1 MTYRAPINDMLLALN
16 HGAGLQAAVKAGH
29 YGDFDSDI
37 TAAVLEEAGRFATD
51 VLAPLN
57 RIGDENGIKLAND
70 KVTTAPGWP
79 DAYQRWT
86 AAGWNAVSGSEAFG
100 GQGLPLAINAA
111 CTEIW
116 SASNIAFGLCPL
128 LTLSAIEALDAH
140 GSEDLKKIYLEKL
153 VSGEWTGTMQL
164 TEPQAGSDV
173 GALRTRA
180 ERAADGSYRI
190 TGTKIF
196 ITYGDHDMTDNI
208 VHFVLA
214 RLPDAPAGTKGI
226 SLFLIP
232 KFLVNADGS
241 LGARNDIYPSGVEH
255 KLGMHASPT
264 CTMTMGDKGGAIGYL
279 VGEENR
285 GMLCMFTMMNQ
296 ARLGVG
302 LEGVG
307 IADRAYQQALAFA
320 QERRQ
325 GRAIGKTG
333 DGTDAIIVHPDV
345 KRMLMQMRALTA
357 AARTICYATAVAFD
371 VSVRATDAKVRSDA
385 AARGALLT
393 PIAKA
398 FSTDIGNEVTS
409 LGVQIHGGMGFIEE
423 TGAAQHYR
431 DARITAIYEGT
442 NGIQSIDLVTRKLRA
457 QGGASVWALLDEL
470 SDIVKRVEASND
482 PAFGTTGAKLRDAL
496 GSLERSSRWL
506 LERIASA
513 PNDALAGAT
522 PYLRLFGS
530 TLGGCK
536 LAEEAL
542 AARTLGRGFG
552 RSAALCHA
560 GALLCREHFGAGRL
574 AGAHGDGQR
583 QFGHRRRRGFAG
595 LTRCGGLAANPRQ
608 LAASVFTRAA
618 SACRFG
624 AARGLERTVEINHSE
639 CMFFARLRADS
650 MLGQQRPSSNWR
662 RGAIAR

>member
-29 YGDFDSDI
+29 YGDFDADI
-37 TAAVLEEAGRFATD
+37 TTAVLEEAGRFASD

-57 RIGDENGIKLAND
+57 RVGDEHGIKLD
-70 KVTTAPGWP
+70 GGKVTTAPGWP
-79 DAYQRWT
+79 DAYQRWA
-86 AAGWNAVSGSEAFG
+86 AAGWNAVSGPEAFG

-140 GSEDLKKIYLEKL
+140 GSDELKKIYLEKL

-180 ERAADGSYRI
+180 ERAPDGSYRI
-190 TGTKIF
+190 KGTKIF

-241 LGARNDIYPSGVEH
+241 LGQRNDIYASGVEH

-264 CTMTMGDKGGAIGYL
+264 CTMTMGDHGGAIGYL
-279 VGEENR
+279 IGEENR
-285 GMLCMFTMMNQ
+285 GMQCMFTMMNQ
-296 ARLGVG
+296 ARLAVG

-325 GRAIGKTG
+325 GRAVGKASDKEG
-333 DGTDAIIVHPDV
+333 NGPDPIIVHPDV

-357 AARTICYATAVAFD
+357 AARTICYATAVALD
-371 VSVRATDAKVRSDA
+371 VSVRATDARTRALA

-431 DARITAIYEGT
+431 DARITPIYEGT
-442 NGIQSIDLVTRKLRA
+442 NGIQAIDLVTRKLA
-457 QGGASVWALLDEL
+457 ANGGEQVWALLDEL
-470 SDIVKRVEASND
+470 AGIVKRVETSND
-482 PAFGTTGAKLRDAL
+482 PAFGTSGAKLRDAL
-496 GSLERSSRWL
+496 GSLERTSRWL
-506 LERIASA
+506 LERVASA

-530 TLGGCK
+530 TLGGCM
-536 LAEEAL
+536 LAGEAL
-542 AARTLGRGFG
+542 AARDLGEGSGDPQRYVTLARFFAENI
-552 RSAALCHA
+552 SVQA
-560 GALLCREHFGAGRL
+560 G
-574 AGAHGDGQR
+574 
-583 QFGHRRRRGFAG
+583 
-595 LTRCGGLAANPRQ
+595 
-608 LAASVFTRAA
+608 S
-618 SACRFG
+618 
-624 AARGLERTVEINHSE
+624 LERTVMDS
-639 CMFFARLRADS
+639 ADAV
-650 MLGQQRPSSNWR
+650 N
-662 RGAIAR
+662 GADAVLLA

>member
-16 HGAGLQAAVKAGH
+16 HGADLEAAVKAGH
-29 YGDFDSDI
+29 YGDFDADI
-37 TAAVLEEAGRFATD
+37 TAAVLEEAGKFASD

-57 RIGDENGIKLAND
+57 RVGDEHGIKLEAD

-79 DAYQRWT
+79 DAYQRWI
-86 AAGWNAVSGSEAFG
+86 AAGWNAVSGPETFG

-140 GSEDLKKIYLEKL
+140 GSEALKKIYLEKL

-180 ERAADGSYRI
+180 DRAADGSYRVK
-190 TGTKIF
+190 GTKIF

-241 LGARNDIYPSGVEH
+241 LGERNDIYVSGVEH

-264 CTMTMGDKGGAIGYL
+264 CTMTMGDRGGAIGYL
-279 VGEENR
+279 IGEENK
-285 GMLCMFTMMNQ
+285 GMQCMFTMMNQ

-307 IADRAYQQALAFA
+307 IADRAYQQALGFA
-320 QERRQ
+320 QGRRQ
-325 GRAIGKTG
+325 GRAIGNSGG
-333 DGTDAIIVHPDV
+333 DPDPIIVHPDV
-345 KRMLMQMRALTA
+345 KRMLMQMRASTA
-357 AARTICYATAVAFD
+357 AARTICYATAVALD
-371 VSVRATDAKVRSDA
+371 ISVRAKDAKVRTDA

-398 FSTDIGNEVTS
+398 FSTDIGNEVTY

-423 TGAAQHYR
+423 TGAAQHLR
-431 DARITAIYEGT
+431 DARITPIYEGT
-442 NGIQSIDLVTRKLRA
+442 NGIQAIDLVTRKLA
-457 QGGASVWALLDEL
+457 ADGGASVWTLLDEL
-470 SDIVKRVEASND
+470 SAIVRQVEASND

-496 GSLERSSRWL
+496 GSLDRASRWL
-506 LERIASA
+506 LQRVTSA

-530 TLGGCK
+530 TLGGCL
-536 LAEEAL
+536 LAREAL
-542 AARTLGRGFG
+542 AAR
-552 RSAALCHA
+552 AD
-560 GALLCREHFGAGRL
+560 
-574 AGAHGDGQR
+574 GDGER
-583 QFGHRRRRGFAG
+583 YVA
-595 LTRCGGLAANPRQ
+595 LAR
-608 LAASVFTRAA
+608 
-618 SACRFG
+618 
-624 AARGLERTVEINHSE
+624 
-639 CMFFARLRADS
+639 FFAENISVQAVSLEKTVTDSAEAVNGADAV
-650 MLGQQRPSSNWR
+650 LL
-662 RGAIAR
+662 A

>member
-1 MTYRAPINDMLLALN
+1 MTYRAPINDILLALN
-16 HGAGLQAAVKAGH
+16 HGAGLKAAVEAGH
-29 YGDFDSDI
+29 YGDFDGDV
-37 TAAVLEEAGRFATD
+37 TAAVLEEAGKFASD

-57 RIGDENGIKLAND
+57 RVGDENGIKLDAGQ
-70 KVTTAPGWP
+70 VTTAPGWP
-79 DAYQRWT
+79 DAYRRWA
-86 AAGWNAVSGSEAFG
+86 AAGWNAVSGPEAFG

-116 SASNIAFGLCPL
+116 SASNVAFGLCPL

-140 GSEDLKKIYLEKL
+140 GSDELKKIYLEKL

-180 ERAADGSYRI
+180 ERADDGSYRI
-190 TGTKIF
+190 KGTKIF

-232 KFLVNADGS
+232 KFLVNPDGS
-241 LGARNDIYPSGVEH
+241 LGARNDIHASGVEH

-264 CTMTMGDKGGAIGYL
+264 CTMTMGDRGGAIGYL
-279 VGEENR
+279 VGEENA
-285 GMLCMFTMMNQ
+285 GMRCMFTMMNQ

-307 IADRAYQQALAFA
+307 VADRAYQQALGYA

-325 GRAIGKTG
+325 GRAVGKQG
-333 DGTDAIIVHPDV
+333 DGMDPIIVHPDI

-357 AARTICYATAVAFD
+357 AARTICYATAVALD
-371 VSVRATDAKVRSDA
+371 VAVRAKDAKVSGEA

-398 FSTDIGNEVTS
+398 FSTDIGNEVS
-409 LGVQIHGGMGFIEE
+409 YLGVQVHGGMGFIEE
-423 TGAAQHYR
+423 TGAAQYSR

-442 NGIQSIDLVTRKLRA
+442 NGIQAIDLVTRKLA
-457 QGGASVWALLDEL
+457 ANGGAAVFALLDEL
-470 SDIVKRVEASND
+470 GGIVARVEASND
-482 PAFGTTGAKLRDAL
+482 PGFGTTASKLRDAL
-496 GSLERSSRWL
+496 GSLDRASRWL
-506 LERIASA
+506 LERAATA

-530 TLGGCK
+530 ALGGCY
-536 LAEEAL
+536 LASEAL
-542 AARTLGRGFG
+542 AARGEAAGDHARYVTLARFFAENI
-552 RSAALCHA
+552 SVQA
-560 GALLCREHFGAGRL
+560 GALEKTVTDSAEAVTGADAVLL
-574 AGAHGDGQR
+574 A
-583 QFGHRRRRGFAG
+583 
-595 LTRCGGLAANPRQ
+595 
-608 LAASVFTRAA
+608 
-618 SACRFG
+618 
-624 AARGLERTVEINHSE
+624 
-639 CMFFARLRADS
+639 
-650 MLGQQRPSSNWR
+650 
-662 RGAIAR
+662 

>member
-16 HGAGLQAAVKAGH
+16 HGAGLQAALKAGH
-29 YGDFDSDI
+29 YGDFDADM
-37 TAAVLEEAGRFATD
+37 TAQVLEEAGRFASD

-57 RIGDENGIKLAND
+57 RIGDQKGIKLAD
-70 KVTTAPGWP
+70 KKVTTAPGWP
-79 DAYQRWT
+79 DAYKRWT
-86 AAGWNAVSGSEAFG
+86 EAGWNAVSGPEAFG
-100 GQGLPLAINAA
+100 GQGLPLAVNAA

-116 SASNIAFGLCPL
+116 SASNMSFGLCPL

-140 GSEDLKKIYLEKL
+140 GSEELKRIYLEKL
-153 VSGEWTGTMQL
+153 VTGEWTGTMQL

-173 GALRTRA
+173 GALRSRA
-180 ERAADGSYRI
+180 ERQPDGSYRVF
-190 TGTKIF
+190 GTKIF

-232 KFLVNADGS
+232 KFLINDDGS
-241 LGARNDIYPSGVEH
+241 LGARNDIYASGVEH

-264 CTMTMGDKGGAIGYL
+264 CTMTMGDAGGAIGYL
-279 VGEENR
+279 IGEENR

-320 QERRQ
+320 QERKQ
-325 GRAIGKTG
+325 GRGIGSKT
-333 DGTDAIIVHPDV
+333 DGMDPILVHPDV
-345 KRMLMQMRALTA
+345 KRMLMQMRSLTA
-357 AARTICYATAVAFD
+357 AARTICYATAVALD
-371 VSVRATDAKVRSDA
+371 VATRSNDADTRTKA

-442 NGIQSIDLVTRKLRA
+442 NGIQSIDLVTRKLA
-457 QGGASVWALLDEL
+457 ASGGASVWALIDEL
-470 SDIVKRVEASND
+470 NGIVARVEGSND

-496 GSLERSSRWL
+496 GALERSSKWL
-506 LERIASA
+506 LEKMASA

-522 PYLRLFGS
+522 PYMRLFAS
-530 TLGGCK
+530 ALGGCM
-536 LAEEAL
+536 LANEAM
-542 AARTLGRGFG
+542 AAREADRD
-552 RSAALCHA
+552 SARYVSVARFFAENIAVQA
-560 GALLCREHFGAGRL
+560 GA
-574 AGAHGDGQR
+574 
-583 QFGHRRRRGFAG
+583 
-595 LTRCGGLAANPRQ
+595 
-608 LAASVFTRAA
+608 
-618 SACRFG
+618 
-624 AARGLERTVEINHSE
+624 LERTVMDSAEVV
-639 CMFFARLRADS
+639 MAADAAL
-650 MLGQQRPSSNWR
+650 LG
-662 RGAIAR
+662 

>member
-16 HGAGLQAAVKAGH
+16 HGAGLKAAVEAGH
-29 YGDFDSDI
+29 YGDYDPDI
-37 TAAVLEEAGRFATD
+37 AAAVLEEAGRFATD

-57 RIGDENGIKLAND
+57 RTGDQSGIKLQD
-70 KVTTAPGWP
+70 GGVITAPGWP
-79 DAYQRWT
+79 DAYKRWT
-86 AAGWNAVSGSEAFG
+86 EAGWNAVSGREDFG
-100 GQGLPLAINAA
+100 GQGLPMAINAA

-116 SASNIAFGLCPL
+116 SASNMAFGLCPL

-140 GSEDLKKIYLEKL
+140 GSEALKTVYLGKL
-153 VSGEWTGTMQL
+153 ISGEWTGTMQL

-173 GALRTRA
+173 GALRSRA
-180 ERAADGSYRI
+180 ERATDGSYRI
-190 TGTKIF
+190 FGTKIF

-214 RLPDAPAGTKGI
+214 RLPDAPPGTKGI

-255 KLGMHASPT
+255 KLGIHASPT
-264 CTMTMGDKGGAIGYL
+264 CVMTMGDKGGAIGYL
-279 VGEENR
+279 IGEENR
-285 GMLCMFTMMNQ
+285 GMQCMFTMMNQ

-307 IADRAYQQALAFA
+307 IADRAYQQALAYA
-320 QERRQ
+320 QERKQ
-325 GRAIGKTG
+325 GRAIGTTG
-333 DGTDAIIVHPDV
+333 NGMDAIILHPDV

-357 AARTICYATAVAFD
+357 ASRTICYATAVALD
-371 VSVRATDAKVRSDA
+371 VSVRAKDPAVRAAA

-398 FSTDIGNEVTS
+398 FSTDIGNEVAS
-409 LGVQIHGGMGFIEE
+409 LGVQVHGGMGFIEE

-442 NGIQSIDLVTRKLRA
+442 NGIQSIDLVTRKLGVN
-457 QGGASVWALLDEL
+457 GGASVWALLDEL
-470 SDIVKRVEASND
+470 SEIVKRVETSND
-482 PAFGTTGAKLRDAL
+482 PAFGTTGAKLREAL
-496 GSLERSSRWL
+496 GSLERASKWL
-506 LERIASA
+506 LERLASA

-530 TLGGCK
+530 ALGGCK

-542 AARTLGRGFG
+542 AARSLGEQIGDSQRYVTLARF
-552 RSAALCHA
+552 
-560 GALLCREHFGAGRL
+560 
-574 AGAHGDGQR
+574 
-583 QFGHRRRRGFAG
+583 FAE
-595 LTRCGGLAANPRQ
+595 NI
-608 LAASVFTRAA
+608 SVQAPA
-618 SACRFG
+618 
-624 AARGLERTVEINHSE
+624 LERTVIDS
-639 CMFFARLRADS
+639 ADAV
-650 MLGQQRPSSNWR
+650 N
-662 RGAIAR
+662 GADAVLLA